1 VSELERIGKALT
13 PQVKG
18 QLVGKDLAH
27 VRRAYA
33 MRLGQLKADAKVG
46 HEANGR
52 AEGADVVGQV
62 PTV

>member
-1 VSELERIGKALT
+1 MSELERIGKALT

-33 MRLGQLKADAKVG
+33 TRLGQLKAQQTIGAVPAS
-46 HEANGR
+46 EA
-52 AEGADVVGQV
+52 AQA
-62 PTV
+62 